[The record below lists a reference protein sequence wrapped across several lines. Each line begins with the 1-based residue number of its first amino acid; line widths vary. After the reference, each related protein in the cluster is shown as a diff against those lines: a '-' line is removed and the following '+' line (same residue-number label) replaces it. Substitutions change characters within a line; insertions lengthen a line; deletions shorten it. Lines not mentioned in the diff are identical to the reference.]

1 MDIPVRLPLLGEG
14 VKELFPRETGGRERD
29 WEELRERN
37 NVDKM

>member
-1 MDIPVRLPLLGEG
+1 MDIPGRLLLLGEG
-14 VKELFPRETGGRERD
+14 VEELFLRETGGGERD